1 MTITPTLYEG
11 TKRVLA
17 TPMTRGAY
25 NEYRGWTVPANEDPA
40 DAGVLVEYQDGGKP
54 NDSRHAGYI
63 SWSPAD
69 VFERSYREV
78 PGADLPPHQQ
88 RVLAEKEQLD
98 GRLGKLTAFIS
109 SPRFVEIV
117 RDEDERGRL
126 VAQEEFMKNYS
137 AILAERIAAF

>member
-1 MTITPTLYEG
+1 MTPILYEG

-40 DAGVLVEYQDGGKP
+40 DAGFLVEYQDGGKA
-54 NDSRHAGYI
+54 NDPRHAGYI

-78 PGADLPPHQQ
+78 PGADLPPYQQ
-88 RVLAEKEQLD
+88 RVLVEKAEVDRRVTSLA
-98 GRLGKLTAFIS
+98 AFIEGEK
-109 SPRFVEIV
+109 FAEVV
-117 RDEDERGRL
+117 RDQDERKRL
-126 VAQEEFMKNYS
+126 IAQRHAMDLYAN
-137 AILAERIAAF
+137 ILAERIAAF

>member
-1 MTITPTLYEG
+1 MTRPILYEG

-25 NEYRGWTVPANEDPA
+25 NYYRGWAVPANEDPA
-40 DAGVLVEYQDGGKP
+40 EAGYLVEYQDGGKA
-54 NDSRHAGYI
+54 NDPRHAGYI

-69 VFERSYREV
+69 VFEGSYREV

-88 RVLAEKEQLD
+88 RVLIEKAQLD
-98 GRLGKLTAFIS
+98 DRLGKLTAFIS
-109 SPRFVEIV
+109 SPKFIEIV

-126 VAQEEFMKNYS
+126 VAKEECMKYYS
-137 AILAERIAAF
+137 AILAERIAAFV

>member
-1 MTITPTLYEG
+1 MTPILYEG

-40 DAGVLVEYQDGGKP
+40 DAGFLVEYQDGGKA
-54 NDSRHAGYI
+54 NDPRHAGYI

-98 GRLGKLTAFIS
+98 DRLGKLTTFIE
-109 SPRFVEIV
+109 SPKFAEIV
-117 RDEDERGRL
+117 RSEHERARL
-126 VAQEEFMKNYS
+126 VAQAAAMREYTF
-137 AILAERIAAF
+137 ILAERIAAF